1 MLLIIFLAVNNFC
14 LYNLIIVPIVECIS
28 KLTTHKIT
36 LLTTRFRFSP
46 PFGFRTAHFPHVQF
60 LLRPKSI
67 CSWHFT
73 NLSIVRH
80 WKWAG
85 LATPLC
91 PPRFFITPWV
101 VCVCVGGR
109 KAGRRRIYDH
119 SQHSWLTHG
128 QWAGS
133 RTSEHRLLER
143 AAKSQGTGC

>member
-1 MLLIIFLAVNNFC
+1 MAKMDLIKGAKLKSFGCLFLLQQ
-14 LYNLIIVPIVECIS
+14 YNLIIVPIVECIS

-80 WKWAG
+80 
-85 LATPLC
+85 
-91 PPRFFITPWV
+91 
-101 VCVCVGGR
+101 
-109 KAGRRRIYDH
+109 
-119 SQHSWLTHG
+119 
-128 QWAGS
+128 
-133 RTSEHRLLER
+133 
-143 AAKSQGTGC
+143 